1 MDYLSCVSGGGY
13 TGTAYLDWK
22 YHEKKKDVTREGEGK
37 GNEKK
42 KDDTRVGE
50 GKGDEKKKDDTT
62 EGERKGGWHEAFFSH
77 MKDRSGYICDWTGF
91 CGLCDALVFFTL
103 MALVLVVL
111 PVIKWGTYAFP
122 VAVMIDLFWIGNLM
136 RKSADCDAALE
147 RQREINPSAVPDN
160 DLIDRCLSGN
170 HKRDITIL
178 FSTLFGGFVV
188 LYVGISKLKKK
199 CSKYPCLKSVLL
211 LFELVE
217 YAAACLLMF
226 TFIPFT
232 IYDFFLKIPVWAQVL
247 LLILMVIVWVAIPF
261 LRRKTSFVLI
271 VYFYSFVIYWRV
283 FRVDI
288 PVLPFLNH
296 EDHVTH
302 WLLFASGIALMTS
315 SFTTNWKDEL
325 LRHYFR

>member
-22 YHEKKKDVTREGEGK
+22 YHEKKKDDTREC
-37 GNEKK
+37 
-42 KDDTRVGE
+42 E
-50 GKGDEKKKDDTT
+50 GKGDEKKKDDTRES
-62 EGERKGGWHEAFFSH
+62 EGKRGWHEAFFNH
-77 MKDRSGYICDWTGF
+77 MKDRSGYICDCTGF
-91 CGLCDALVFFTL
+91 WKGLCDAFVFFTL
-103 MALVLVVL
+103 TFLVLVFL
-111 PVIKWGTYAFP
+111 PVIKWATYAFP
-122 VAVMIDLFWIGNLM
+122 VALMIDLFGIGNLM
-136 RKSADCDAALE
+136 RKAADCDAALE

-178 FSTLFGGFVV
+178 FSVLFAVFVV

-199 CSKYPCLKSVLL
+199 CLKYPCLKSILL

-217 YAAACLLMF
+217 YAVACLLMF

-232 IYDFFLKIPVWAQVL
+232 MYDFFVKIPVWAQVL
-247 LLILMVIVWVAIPF
+247 VGILVVFVWVVIPF

-271 VYFYSFVIYWRV
+271 VLFYSFVIYWRV
-283 FRVDI
+283 FRVDV
-288 PVLPFLNH
+288 PLLSFLKH
-296 EDHVTH
+296 EDHVSH

-315 SFTTNWKDEL
+315 SFTTNSKDEL
-325 LRHYFR
+325 VHCYFR

>member
-1 MDYLSCVSGGGY
+1 
-13 TGTAYLDWK
+13 
-22 YHEKKKDVTREGEGK
+22 
-37 GNEKK
+37 
-42 KDDTRVGE
+42 
-50 GKGDEKKKDDTT
+50 
-62 EGERKGGWHEAFFSH
+62 

-122 VAVMIDLFWIGNLM
+122 VALMIDLFWIGNLM